1 MMCVRSKIKKI
12 EKAVFNTLQLAIRKY
27 LLQMSLQWSLSLLT
41 IVTTGPLERSNC
53 RVHLR
58 GRCRDLLTDAV
69 LTLE

>member
-1 MMCVRSKIKKI
+1 MFKLFP
-12 EKAVFNTLQLAIRKY
+12 ANHLALTDTLYTAL
-27 LLQMSLQWSLSLLT
+27 
-41 IVTTGPLERSNC
+41 VTTGPLERSNC